1 MTCRTHSSPNDSS
14 PDPYRTSLKVLH
26 PWTTEA
32 AVSPEAISWPPPEG
46 WRSWPGCLSACSGWT
61 QGRWGAGSWQA
72 SPRGWCFGTTAGPQR
87 APAGSI
93 SEISSSVTVSSNIST
108 AAGSLP
114 AQLVEAG
121 AHAGLVL
128 GHTALNHVR
137 ATTREK
143 SPSTSAFLCW
153 GQAPSGWG
161 SIDKRLG
168 VTSVRF
174 LAWFFNTIFVQVTNW
189 AKCVSHIEV
198 LVPPHPQRAS
208 VVVAFYLVKEFY
220 SKS

>member
-1 MTCRTHSSPNDSS
+1 MIFFNEKNRKIQTIFDIENWLWKSENTPH
-14 PDPYRTSLKVLH
+14 V
-26 PWTTEA
+26 A
-32 AVSPEAISWPPPEG
+32 AK
-46 WRSWPGCLSACSGWT
+46 
-61 QGRWGAGSWQA
+61 
-72 SPRGWCFGTTAGPQR
+72 GPQW